1 VSARAQKTDTKV
13 AAPVEVDGRRQR
25 SDASRRKIALAMLD
39 LLREGEADP
48 SADLVAE
55 RAGVGRRT
63 VFRLFSD
70 MEGVFREMHAIMT
83 SRLTPAFAQP
93 LTATTWRGRLDEL
106 IERRAKAFEQMLPIK
121 TAADARRYTSNF
133 LTSEHK
139 NITRLQ
145 RQALLAVL
153 PATLARNDML
163 EALDLTLSFEAWRR
177 LRYEQGLGVKQAQDV
192 LKRIV
197 SALVD

>member
-1 VSARAQKTDTKV
+1 MSARAAKI
-13 AAPVEVDGRRQR
+13 AAPVELDGRRQR

-83 SRLTPAFAQP
+83 SRLTPEFARP

-133 LTSEHK
+133 LTTEHK

-145 RQALLAVL
+145 RQALLAML
-153 PATLARNDML
+153 PATYARNEML
-163 EALDLTLSFEAWRR
+163 EALDLALSFEAWRR
-177 LRYEQGLGVKQAQDV
+177 LRYEQGLSVKHAQEV
-192 LKRIV
+192 LRRMI

>member
-1 VSARAQKTDTKV
+1 MSTRAEKI
-13 AAPVEVDGRRQR
+13 AEPVEVDGRRQR
-25 SDASRRKIALAMLD
+25 SDASRRKIAHAMLE
-39 LLREGEADP
+39 LLREGEPDP

-83 SRLTPAFAQP
+83 SRLTPEFVRPFVAA
-93 LTATTWRGRLDEL
+93 TWRARVDEL
-106 IERRAKAFEQMLPIK
+106 IERRSKAFEEMLPIK

-133 LTSEHK
+133 LQKEHK
-139 NITRLQ
+139 KVTRLQ
-145 RQALLAVL
+145 REALRDVL
-153 PATLARNDML
+153 PSNLAKGDML

-177 LRYEQGLGVKQAQDV
+177 LRYEQGLSIKQAQVV
-192 LKRIV
+192 LRQLV
-197 SALVD
+197 AALVD

>member
-1 VSARAQKTDTKV
+1 MSARAAKI

-83 SRLTPAFAQP
+83 SRLTPEFARP

-133 LTSEHK
+133 LKIEHK

-153 PATLARNDML
+153 PATFARNEML
-163 EALDLTLSFEAWRR
+163 EALDLALSFEAWRR
-177 LRYEQGLGVKQAQDV
+177 LRDEQGLSVRQAQEV
-192 LKRIV
+192 LRRMV

>member
-1 VSARAQKTDTKV
+1 MSSRAAK
-13 AAPVEVDGRRQR
+13 AAPPVEVDGRRQR
-25 SDASRRKIALAMLD
+25 SDASRRKIAVAMLD

-70 MEGVFREMHAIMT
+70 MEGVFSEMHAIMT
-83 SRLTPAFAQP
+83 DRLTPEFVRP
-93 LTATTWRGRLDEL
+93 FVATTWRGRLDEL

-133 LTSEHK
+133 LQSEHK
-139 NITRLQ
+139 NITRMQ
-145 RQALLAVL
+145 RQALLTVL
-153 PATLARNDML
+153 PVTLARNEKLD
-163 EALDLTLSFEAWRR
+163 ALDLALSFEAWRR
-177 LRYEQGLGVKQAQDV
+177 LRYEQGLSVRQAQDV
-192 LKRIV
+192 LRHLVK
-197 SALVD
+197 ALVD

>member
-1 VSARAQKTDTKV
+1 MNARSERTEEAMT
-13 AAPVEVDGRRQR
+13 ADGRRQR

-70 MEGVFREMHAIMT
+70 MDGVFREMHAIMA
-83 SRLTPAFAQP
+83 SRLTPEFAR
-93 LTATTWRGRLDEL
+93 TFVANTWREQLDEL
-106 IERRAKAFEQMLPIK
+106 VERRAKAFEQMLPIK

-133 LTSEHK
+133 LRTEHK
-139 NITRLQ
+139 KITRLQ
-145 RQALLAVL
+145 REALIAVL
-153 PATLARNDML
+153 PANLAKGDML
-163 EALDLTLSFEAWRR
+163 EALDLVMSFETWRR
-177 LRYEQGLGVKQAQDV
+177 LRYEQELSIKQAQAV
-192 LKRIV
+192 LRRILG
-197 SALVD
+197 ALVD

>member
-1 VSARAQKTDTKV
+1 MSKASAKIV
-13 AAPVEVDGRRQR
+13 AAEEVDGRRQR
-25 SDASRRKIALAMLD
+25 SDASRRKIALAMLE
-39 LLREGEADP
+39 LLREGETDP

-83 SRLTPAFAQP
+83 DRLTPDFTAPFA
-93 LTATTWRGRLDEL
+93 ATTWRDRLDEL

-133 LTSEHK
+133 LKTEHN

-145 RQALLAVL
+145 RRALLAVL
-153 PATLARNDML
+153 PASLAKDEKL
-163 EALDLTLSFEAWRR
+163 DALDLSLSFEAWRR
-177 LRYEQGLGVKQAQDV
+177 LRYEQGLSVKQAQAV
-192 LKRIV
+192 LRRLV

>member
-1 VSARAQKTDTKV
+1 VSARAKI
-13 AAPVEVDGRRQR
+13 AEPVELDGRRQR
-25 SDASRRKIALAMLD
+25 SDVSKRKIALAMLD

-83 SRLTPAFAQP
+83 ARLTPEFAAP
-93 LTATTWRGRLDEL
+93 FSSATWRERLDEL
-106 IERRAKAFEQMLPIK
+106 IERRARAFELMLPIK

-133 LTSEHK
+133 LKTEHK
-139 NITRLQ
+139 NITQLQ
-145 RQALLAVL
+145 RNALRAVL
-153 PATLARNDML
+153 PASVAKADTL
-163 EALDLTLSFEAWRR
+163 EALDLALSFEAWRR
-177 LRYEQGLGVKQAQDV
+177 LRYEQGLSVKQAQAV
-192 LKRIV
+192 LRRLLA
-197 SALVD
+197 ALVD

>member
-1 VSARAQKTDTKV
+1 MSARAAKI
-13 AAPVEVDGRRQR
+13 AAPVEIDGRRQR

-83 SRLTPAFAQP
+83 SRLTPEFARP
-93 LTATTWRGRLDEL
+93 LTAATWRGRLDEL

-133 LTSEHK
+133 LTTEHK

-153 PATLARNDML
+153 PATYARNEML
-163 EALDLTLSFEAWRR
+163 EALDLALSFEAWRR
-177 LRYEQGLGVKQAQDV
+177 LRYEQGLSVKQAQEV
-192 LKRIV
+192 LRRII

>member
-1 VSARAQKTDTKV
+1 
-13 AAPVEVDGRRQR
+13 
-25 SDASRRKIALAMLD
+25 MLD

-83 SRLTPAFAQP
+83 ARLTPEFAKP
-93 LTATTWRGRLDEL
+93 LTSPSWRGRLDEL
-106 IERRAKAFEQMLPIK
+106 IERRSKAFEHMLPIK

-133 LTSEHK
+133 LKDEHK

-153 PATLARNDML
+153 PATIARAEML
-163 EALDLTLSFEAWRR
+163 GALDLTLSFEAWRR
-177 LRYEQGLGVKQAQDV
+177 LRYEQGLGVKAAQDV
-192 LKRIV
+192 LRRMV

>member
-1 VSARAQKTDTKV
+1 MSARAAKL
-13 AAPVEVDGRRQR
+13 PVEVDGRRQR
-25 SDASRRKIALAMLD
+25 SDASRRKIALAMLE

-83 SRLTPAFAQP
+83 DRLTPEFARP
-93 LTATTWRGRLDEL
+93 FEATAWRGRLDEL

-133 LTSEHK
+133 LKTEHK
-139 NITRLQ
+139 NITTLQ
-145 RQALLAVL
+145 RKALMAVL
-153 PATLARNDML
+153 PATLGRNEIL
-163 EALDLTLSFEAWRR
+163 EALDLVLSFEAWRR
-177 LRYEQGLGVKQAQDV
+177 LRYEQGLGIKQAQGV
-192 LKRIV
+192 LKRLV

>member
-1 VSARAQKTDTKV
+1 VSKAAAKIV
-13 AAPVEVDGRRQR
+13 APEELDGRRQR

-83 SRLTPAFAQP
+83 ARLTPEFARP
-93 LTATTWRGRLDEL
+93 FAATTWRERLDEL

-121 TAADARRYTSNF
+121 TAADARRYTSDF
-133 LTSEHK
+133 LKVEHK
-139 NITRLQ
+139 NITRMQ

-153 PATLARNDML
+153 PASLAKGDML
-163 EALDLTLSFEAWRR
+163 EALDLSLSFEAWRR
-177 LRYEQGLGVKQAQDV
+177 LRYEQGLSVKHAQAA
-192 LKRIV
+192 LRRLV

>member
-1 VSARAQKTDTKV
+1 VSARAEKMEEPIV
-13 AAPVEVDGRRQR
+13 ADGRRQR

-70 MEGVFREMHAIMT
+70 MEGVFREMHAIMA
-83 SRLTPAFAQP
+83 SRLTPEFAHAFV
-93 LTATTWRGRLDEL
+93 ATTWRERLDEL
-106 IERRAKAFEQMLPIK
+106 VERRARAFEQMLPIK

-133 LTSEHK
+133 LRIEHK
-139 NITRLQ
+139 KITRLQ
-145 RQALLAVL
+145 REALIAVL
-153 PATLARNDML
+153 PANLAKGDML
-163 EALDLTLSFEAWRR
+163 EALDLALSFEVWRR
-177 LRYEQGLGVKQAQDV
+177 LRYEQALSIKQAQAV
-192 LKRIV
+192 LRRML
-197 SALVD
+197 SALVG

>member
-1 VSARAQKTDTKV
+1 VSKAAAKV
-13 AAPVEVDGRRQR
+13 VAVEELDGRRQR

-83 SRLTPAFAQP
+83 AQLTPEFARP
-93 LTATTWRGRLDEL
+93 FEATTWRERLDEL

-121 TAADARRYTSNF
+121 TAADARRYTSDF
-133 LTSEHK
+133 LKVEHK

-153 PATLARNDML
+153 PASLAKGDML
-163 EALDLTLSFEAWRR
+163 EALDLSLSFEAWRR
-177 LRYEQGLGVKQAQDV
+177 LRYEQGLSVKHAQAA
-192 LKRIV
+192 LRRLV

>member
-1 VSARAQKTDTKV
+1 VSARQAK
-13 AAPVEVDGRRQR
+13 AAEPIELDGRRQR
-25 SDASRRKIALAMLD
+25 SDASRRKIAQAMID
-39 LLREGEADP
+39 LMREGEADP
-48 SADLVAE
+48 SADQVAE

-83 SRLTPAFAQP
+83 SRLTPEFARP
-93 LTATTWRGRLDEL
+93 LTAPTWRGRLDEL
-106 IERRAKAFEQMLPIK
+106 IERRAKAFDQMLPIK

-133 LTSEHK
+133 LKTEHK

-153 PATLARNDML
+153 PATLARNEML

-177 LRYEQGLGVKQAQDV
+177 LRYEQGLSLKQAQDV
-192 LKRIV
+192 LRRLV

>member
-1 VSARAQKTDTKV
+1 MSARAAKI
-13 AAPVEVDGRRQR
+13 AAPVEIDGRRQR

-83 SRLTPAFAQP
+83 SRLTPEFARP
-93 LTATTWRGRLDEL
+93 LTAATWRGRLDEL

-133 LTSEHK
+133 LTTEHE

-153 PATLARNDML
+153 PATYARNEML
-163 EALDLTLSFEAWRR
+163 EALDLALSFEAWRR
-177 LRYEQGLGVKQAQDV
+177 LRYEQGLSVKQAQEV
-192 LKRIV
+192 LRRII

>member
-1 VSARAQKTDTKV
+1 VSARAAKI
-13 AAPVEVDGRRQR
+13 AAPVEIDGRRQR

-83 SRLTPAFAQP
+83 SRLTPEFARP
-93 LTATTWRGRLDEL
+93 LTAATWRGRLDEL

-133 LTSEHK
+133 LTTEHK

-153 PATLARNDML
+153 PATYARNEML
-163 EALDLTLSFEAWRR
+163 EALDLALSFEAWRR
-177 LRYEQGLGVKQAQDV
+177 LRYEQGLSVKQAQEV
-192 LKRIV
+192 LRRMI

>member
-1 VSARAQKTDTKV
+1 MSARA
-13 AAPVEVDGRRQR
+13 AAKIAPPQEVDGRRQR

-70 MEGVFREMHAIMT
+70 MEGVFSEMHAIMT
-83 SRLTPAFAQP
+83 DRLTPEFVRP
-93 LTATTWRGRLDEL
+93 FEATTWRGRLDEL
-106 IERRAKAFEQMLPIK
+106 VERRAKTFEQMLPIK

-133 LTSEHK
+133 LQNEHK
-139 NITRLQ
+139 KVTRLQ
-145 RQALLAVL
+145 REALRDVL
-153 PATLARNDML
+153 PASFAKGELF

-177 LRYEQGLGVKQAQDV
+177 LRYEQGLSVKQAQAV
-192 LKRIV
+192 LRQLV
-197 SALVD
+197 AALIG

>member
-1 VSARAQKTDTKV
+1 VNARIGNSIAS
-13 AAPVEVDGRRQR
+13 VERDGRHQR

-83 SRLTPAFAQP
+83 SRLAPEFARP
-93 LTATTWRGRLDEL
+93 FVATTWREKLDEL
-106 IERRAKAFEQMLPIK
+106 IERRAGVFEQMLPIK

-133 LTSEHK
+133 LTTEHQ

-145 RQALLAVL
+145 RQALRVVL
-153 PATLARNDML
+153 PASLAKGEKL
-163 EALDLTLSFEAWRR
+163 EALDLALSFEAWRR
-177 LRYEQGLGVKQAQDV
+177 LRYEQGLSVKQAQAV
-192 LKRIV
+192 LRRLV
-197 SALVD
+197 SAIID

>member
-1 VSARAQKTDTKV
+1 VSKASAKI
-13 AAPVEVDGRRQR
+13 AAPEELDGRRQR

-83 SRLTPAFAQP
+83 ARLTPEFARP
-93 LTATTWRGRLDEL
+93 FEATTWRARLDEL

-121 TAADARRYTSNF
+121 TAADARRYTSDF
-133 LTSEHK
+133 LKVEHK

-145 RQALLAVL
+145 REALLAVL
-153 PATLARNDML
+153 PSNLAKGEILETLDVS
-163 EALDLTLSFEAWRR
+163 LSFEAWRR
-177 LRYEQGLGVKQAQDV
+177 LRYEQGLSVKQAQSV
-192 LKRIV
+192 LRRLV
-197 SALVD
+197 SALVE

>member
-1 VSARAQKTDTKV
+1 MSAPA
-13 AAPVEVDGRRQR
+13 EVDGRRQR

-70 MEGVFREMHAIMT
+70 MEGVYREMHAIMT
-83 SRLTPAFAQP
+83 ARLKPDFARP
-93 LTATTWRGRLDEL
+93 FAAANWRGRLDEL

-133 LTSEHK
+133 LKTEHR

-145 RQALLAVL
+145 REALTAVL
-153 PATLARNDML
+153 PATFARNERL
-163 EALDLTLSFEAWRR
+163 EALDLALSFEAWRR
-177 LRYEQGLGVKQAQDV
+177 LRAEQGLSVRQAQEV
-192 LKRIV
+192 LRRMV

>member
-1 VSARAQKTDTKV
+1 VSTRAEKT
-13 AAPVEVDGRRQR
+13 AEPIEVDGRRQR
-25 SDASRRKIALAMLD
+25 SDASRGKIAHAMLE
-39 LLREGEADP
+39 LLRDGEPDP

-83 SRLTPAFAQP
+83 SRLTPEFVRP
-93 LTATTWRGRLDEL
+93 FVATTWRARLDEL
-106 IERRAKAFEQMLPIK
+106 IERRSKAFEEMLPIK

-133 LTSEHK
+133 LQKEHK
-139 NITRLQ
+139 KVTRLQ
-145 RQALLAVL
+145 REALRDILPVSLAKG
-153 PATLARNDML
+153 DML

-177 LRYEQGLGVKQAQDV
+177 LRYEQGLSVKQAQAV
-192 LKRIV
+192 LRQLV
-197 SALVD
+197 AALVD

>member
-1 VSARAQKTDTKV
+1 MSARAAKI
-13 AAPVEVDGRRQR
+13 AAPVELDGRRQR

-83 SRLTPAFAQP
+83 SRLTPEFARP
-93 LTATTWRGRLDEL
+93 LTAATWRGRLDEL

-133 LTSEHK
+133 LTTEHK

-145 RQALLAVL
+145 RQALLAML
-153 PATLARNDML
+153 PATYARNEML
-163 EALDLTLSFEAWRR
+163 EALDLALSFEAWRR
-177 LRYEQGLGVKQAQDV
+177 LRYEQGLSVKHAQEV
-192 LKRIV
+192 LRRMI

>member
-1 VSARAQKTDTKV
+1 MSARQAK
-13 AAPVEVDGRRQR
+13 AAEPVELDGRRQR
-25 SDASRRKIALAMLD
+25 SDASRRKIAQAMID

-48 SADLVAE
+48 SADQVAE

-83 SRLTPAFAQP
+83 ARLTPEFSRA
-93 LTATTWRGRLDEL
+93 LTAPTWRGRLDEL
-106 IERRAKAFEQMLPIK
+106 IERRAKTFEQMLPIK

-133 LTSEHK
+133 LKTEHK

-177 LRYEQGLGVKQAQDV
+177 LRYEQGLSLKQAQDV
-192 LKRIV
+192 LRRLV

>member
-1 VSARAQKTDTKV
+1 MSARAAKI
-13 AAPVEVDGRRQR
+13 AAPVELDGRRQR

-83 SRLTPAFAQP
+83 SRLTPEFARP

-133 LTSEHK
+133 LTTEHK

-145 RQALLAVL
+145 RQALLAML
-153 PATLARNDML
+153 PATYARNEML
-163 EALDLTLSFEAWRR
+163 EALDLALSFEAWRR
-177 LRYEQGLGVKQAQDV
+177 LRYEQGLSVKQAQEV
-192 LKRIV
+192 LRRMI

>member
-1 VSARAQKTDTKV
+1 VSARAAKT

-83 SRLTPAFAQP
+83 SRLTPEFARP

-133 LTSEHK
+133 LTTEHK

-145 RQALLAVL
+145 RQALLAML
-153 PATLARNDML
+153 PATYARNEML
-163 EALDLTLSFEAWRR
+163 EALDLALSFEAWRR
-177 LRYEQGLGVKQAQDV
+177 LRYEQGLSVKHAQEV
-192 LKRIV
+192 LRRMI

>member
-1 VSARAQKTDTKV
+1 MSTRAEKIAEPIET
-13 AAPVEVDGRRQR
+13 DGRRQR
-25 SDASRRKIALAMLD
+25 SDASRRKIAHAMLE
-39 LLREGEADP
+39 LLREGEPDP

-83 SRLTPAFAQP
+83 SRLTPEFVRP
-93 LTATTWRGRLDEL
+93 FVATTWRARVDEL
-106 IERRAKAFEQMLPIK
+106 IERRSKAFEEMLPIK

-133 LTSEHK
+133 LQKEHK
-139 NITRLQ
+139 KVTRLQ
-145 RQALLAVL
+145 REALRDIL
-153 PATLARNDML
+153 PASLAKGEML

-177 LRYEQGLGVKQAQDV
+177 LRHEQGLSVKQAQVV
-192 LKRIV
+192 LRQLV
-197 SALVD
+197 AALVD